1 MFAVTAVL
9 AIPMMQVVKEPDGRA
24 AILWHIGGCVGQ
36 RKKWVEWNGA
46 VTGVNPVT
54 SIMSRFAPERA
65 RSHVGRLSRSLG

>member
-1 MFAVTAVL
+1 MFAMFAVTAVL

-36 RKKWVEWNGA
+36 WKKWVQWKGA

-54 SIMSRFAPERA
+54 SVLSPSR
-65 RSHVGRLSRSLG
+65 G